1 MDATVVGSRR
11 ITNKTVEFSTGAEAV
26 AFLRSLIGVSSLS
39 HSWECFIPVEGVVG
53 TNVSFYS
60 TFSESVTDDT
70 IVR

>member
-11 ITNKTVEFSTGAEAV
+11 ITNKTVEFCTGAEAV
-26 AFLRSLIGVSSLS
+26 AFLRSLIGVSSPR
-39 HSWECFIPVEGVVG
+39 HSRECLIPVEGAVE

-60 TFSESVTDDT
+60 TLSESVTDDT

>member
-1 MDATVVGSRR
+1 MNATVTGSMR
-11 ITNKTVEFSTGAEAV
+11 IYNKTVEFSTGAEAV
-26 AFLRSLIGVSSLS
+26 PLLRSLTGVSSPR

-60 TFSESVTDDT
+60 TLSESVTDDT